1 MKIKAAKKGA
11 ASAKSSDSKLHAK
24 VAATAKGKVAGAIT
38 KPGKAKKNVLPAAET
53 IRNALGA
60 DKASKGK
67 KKNKQDKL
75 KQLAETVENVAPKVA
90 KVVKKDKVG
99 GKQKKEALKPVVEKQ
114 QKKVPDQ
121 SETLPEG
128 VELPEVL
135 VKKKTIKAALQAC
148 KKALDDGFEKKK
160 NLFGEEMKYGL
171 QISSVKIPQVPKRNC
186 RMQLPHPIY
195 HKGDDICLI
204 VKDLARGSKFDH
216 EETLRFWEDKLR
228 DLGVNFVTQIIPF
241 QQLKQDYRQ
250 YEMKTKLVHR
260 FDRFLVD
267 SRMCNHAFAFLGNAF
282 IKRCKNPTPV
292 VLEKDEQI
300 VENLEK
306 ALRRITYRQTNT
318 GSISEIQFATHKMA
332 LDKAVENAAALID
345 GLKTQYPGGWL
356 NIRTIHLKPMTD
368 INLTFPLYV
377 STVDPNL
384 VPVPTVVG
392 PRESFEKARNQK
404 LLDITKNK
412 YKFQDGSLVRVPFEK
427 RRKQSKKGKKAAMLA
442 EEAAEEE
449 VQDELES
456 DEEAL
461 KNRERASDT
470 ENSDMESDDD

>member
-1 MKIKAAKKGA
+1 MKIKAAKKTA
-11 ASAKSSDSKLHAK
+11 PKATDAKLHQK
-24 VAATAKGKVAGAIT
+24 VATGTAIA
-38 KPGKAKKNVLPAAET
+38 KPGKQKKNALPAAT
-53 IRNALGA
+53 IRTTLGA
-60 DKASKGK
+60 AAAEGKAK
-67 KKNKQDKL
+67 KKNKQEKL
-75 KQLAETVENVAPKVA
+75 KQLAETVENVAPKVLAA
-90 KVVKKDKVG
+90 KKQKAGGKPKKQVLKPAVAEQKTVKKEEK
-99 GKQKKEALKPVVEKQ
+99 GKN
-114 QKKVPDQ
+114 Q
-121 SETLPEG
+121 SESLPEG
-128 VELPEVL
+128 VELPETL
-135 VKKKTIKAALQAC
+135 VKKKTIKTALQAC

-171 QISSVKIPQVPKRNC
+171 QISAVKIPQVPKRNC

-228 DLGVNFVTQIIPF
+228 DLGVNFITQIIPF

-318 GSISEIQFATHKMA
+318 GAISEIQFATHKMP
-332 LDKAVENAAALID
+332 LEKAVENAAAMIE
-345 GLKTQYPGGWL
+345 GLKSQYPGGWL

-377 STVDPNL
+377 SSTDPNL
-384 VPVPTVVG
+384 VPVPTAVG
-392 PRESFEKARNQK
+392 PRESFEKARSQK

-412 YKFQDGSLVRVPFEK
+412 YKFQAGSLVRVPFEK
-427 RRKQSKKGKKAAMLA
+427 RRKQPAKKGKKAVKG
-442 EEAAEEE
+442 EAAE
-449 VQDELES
+449 VQVEDELES
-456 DEEAL
+456 DEEAF

-470 ENSDMESDDD
+470 ENSDMGSDDE